1 MKFFATLLIT
11 FFSLTSVVKAQAP
24 AAAVPAAEPVKLISF
39 DGIVNNNK
47 ILLNWMIGVNQY
59 ADKFEVERSTDG
71 KNYVMVA
78 LVFGTDKNDTDQ
90 YMFYEKATAKK
101 AMYRLKIFDKSKG
114 VLYSNS
120 VIVENN
126 TTPAR

>member
-1 MKFFATLLIT
+1 MKLFVSFLIT
-11 FFSLTSVVKAQAP
+11 FFLVAALNAQQSTTP
-24 AAAVPAAEPVKLISF
+24 AASSGPVKLLQFEGSF
-39 DGIVNNNK
+39 NNNK
-47 ILLNWMIGVNQY
+47 ILLNWMIGVNEY

-78 LVFGTDKNDTDQ
+78 LVFGTDKNDGDH
-90 YMFYEKATAKK
+90 YMFYEKATEKK

-120 VIVENN
+120 VVVENN
-126 TTPAR
+126 NTPAR

>member
-1 MKFFATLLIT
+1 MKLFVSFLIT
-11 FFSLTSVVKAQAP
+11 FFLVATANGQQSATP
-24 AAAVPAAEPVKLISF
+24 AASSAPVKLLQFEGSF
-39 DGIVNNNK
+39 NNNK
-47 ILLNWMIGVNQY
+47 ILLNWMIGVNEY

-78 LVFGTDKNDTDQ
+78 LVFGTDKNDTDH
-90 YMFYEKATAKK
+90 YMFYEKATDKK

-120 VIVENN
+120 VVVENN
-126 TTPAR
+126 NTPVR

>member
-1 MKFFATLLIT
+1 MKLFVSFLIT
-11 FFSLTSVVKAQAP
+11 FFLVAATHAQQSTIP
-24 AAAVPAAEPVKLISF
+24 ATELKPVKLLQFEGIS
-39 DGIVNNNK
+39 NNNK
-47 ILLNWMIGVNQY
+47 ILLNWMIGVNEY

-78 LVFGTDKNDTDQ
+78 LVFGTDKNDTDH
-90 YMFYEKATAKK
+90 YMFYEKASEKK

-120 VIVENN
+120 VVVENN
-126 TTPAR
+126 NTPVR